1 MLNLKVNHH
10 FPVLLL
16 LALVMLISAFMV
28 ATVGRSLAAGS
39 DNAGTTAKTTK
50 KEAAASADAA
60 ASSQA
65 SPQGLSGSK
74 PEDIIQYLKDSDAAM
89 DELAHDGRGVRM
101 HENFSLSVQ
110 GEMKYATFDSMIA
123 PPDQIRLW
131 GEIHEPGHPY
141 DPYGSGNDDSR
152 FEFEAVITGGMF
164 YVRPGFSQ
172 KWVSASVD
180 ALSDLSDFD
189 EDWEDVEFEQYVVDP
204 EYLGRETMPNGVQ
217 VEHIRFSWDAVKL
230 TEEIER
236 HVKPDVCQKAL
247 EELDKLKSSTM
258 TEEVWVG
265 VKDKLLYQAS
275 DKFLNTDLMI
285 AYDDVVMFSNWG
297 EQMNISAPPAEDVIP
312 VEPPRR
318 SSRCPEGVTT

>member
-1 MLNLKVNHH
+1 LLNLKVNHH

-16 LALVMLISAFMV
+16 LALVMLLSTLMV
-28 ATVGRSLAAGS
+28 ATVDRTLAAGS
-39 DNAGTTAKTTK
+39 DNASTQAKTTK
-50 KEAAASADAA
+50 TESGAPADTTAN
-60 ASSQA
+60 SQA
-65 SPQGLSGSK
+65 SSQGLSGSK
-74 PEDIIQYLKDSDAAM
+74 PEDVIQFLKDSDTAM
-89 DELAHDGRGVRM
+89 DELTRDGRGVRL
-101 HENFSLSVQ
+101 HENFSLSVE

-131 GEIHEPGHPY
+131 GEIHEPGNPY

-152 FEFEAVITGGMF
+152 FEFEAIITGGIF

-172 KWVSASVD
+172 KWVSASID

-189 EDWEDVEFEQYVVDP
+189 DDWEDVDFEQYVINP

-236 HVKPDVCQKAL
+236 HVKPDVCQKAR

-265 VKDKLLYQAS
+265 VHDKLLYQAS

-285 AYDDVVMFSNWG
+285 AYDDVVLFSNWG

-318 SSRCPEGVTT
+318 SSRCPEDVTV